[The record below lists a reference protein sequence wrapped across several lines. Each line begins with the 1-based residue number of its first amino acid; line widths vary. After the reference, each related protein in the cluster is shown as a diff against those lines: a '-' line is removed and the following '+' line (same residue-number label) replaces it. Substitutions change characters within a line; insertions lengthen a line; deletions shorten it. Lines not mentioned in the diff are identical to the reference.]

1 MYSMI
6 FAVYPKSGMSR
17 EECAE
22 YLLSEHSKISAR
34 MPHAK
39 TVRQFGVTGTHEARD
54 NDIAAFTLIEF
65 DSVEDFQAAA
75 SSPVMKEANSDAENF
90 ASHIAVYNVEANVV
104 I

>member
-6 FAVYPKSGMSR
+6 FAVYPKAGMSR

-22 YLLSEHSKISAR
+22 YVLAEHSTISTR
-34 MPHAK
+34 MPLAK

-65 DSVEDFQAAA
+65 ESEEDFQTAA
-75 SSPVMKEANSDAENF
+75 SSPVMDEANADSANF
-90 ASHIAVYNVEANVV
+90 ASHIAVYNVNARVV